1 MCSALGGPI
10 GAPQLPVLTTRDPRI
25 IERWLDENVNSKG
38 SESEYTILGF
48 DSETI
53 AKPPWKPE
61 RASLPNGPATVQ
73 LSTTSSCIIVQ
84 LALCGD
90 GSATYA
96 PEILRSILNNPN
108 IILVGVGIDDDALDL
123 YRWSKESYSDEQ
135 QHDSN
140 MLWEMKSR
148 LDIGCILPDSR
159 SSRRAGLRELAQKI
173 LGVELI
179 KSKKLAM
186 SNWGKRDLTLNEISY
201 AARDAWVSVA
211 IVEQLQKSSNAF
223 NPESLMNEEFMKSQR
238 SMDVVDTRA
247 KIRKT
252 AKLELKEIAE
262 RQKLLDKSNGED
274 ERKQELYKIL
284 DTYRADQPPSFS
296 ETEITLQ
303 SF

>member
-1 MCSALGGPI
+1 MIS
-10 GAPQLPVLTTRDPRI
+10 
-25 IERWLDENVNSKG
+25 
-38 SESEYTILGF
+38 Y
-48 DSETI
+48 
-53 AKPPWKPE
+53 
-61 RASLPNGPATVQ
+61 ASQSFP
-73 LSTTSSCIIVQ
+73 
-84 LALCGD
+84 
-90 GSATYA
+90 
-96 PEILRSILNNPN
+96 
-108 IILVGVGIDDDALDL
+108 
-123 YRWSKESYSDEQ
+123 
-135 QHDSN
+135 
-140 MLWEMKSR
+140 
-148 LDIGCILPDSR
+148 
-159 SSRRAGLRELAQKI
+159 
-173 LGVELI
+173 
-179 KSKKLAM
+179 KKLAM

-274 ERKQELYKIL
+274 EDERKQELYKIL

>member
-1 MCSALGGPI
+1 
-10 GAPQLPVLTTRDPRI
+10 
-25 IERWLDENVNSKG
+25 
-38 SESEYTILGF
+38 
-48 DSETI
+48 
-53 AKPPWKPE
+53 
-61 RASLPNGPATVQ
+61 
-73 LSTTSSCIIVQ
+73 
-84 LALCGD
+84 
-90 GSATYA
+90 
-96 PEILRSILNNPN
+96 
-108 IILVGVGIDDDALDL
+108 
-123 YRWSKESYSDEQ
+123 
-135 QHDSN
+135 
-140 MLWEMKSR
+140 
-148 LDIGCILPDSR
+148 
-159 SSRRAGLRELAQKI
+159 
-173 LGVELI
+173 
-179 KSKKLAM
+179 M